1 MVTPDESEKKDAGEE
16 ASVSS
21 QEPGVSFYQKL
32 LRQPLC
38 LRTGECNNCGR
49 CEH

>member
-1 MVTPDESEKKDAGEE
+1 MVTPDEPEKKDA
-16 ASVSS
+16 ASASS
-21 QEPGVSFYQKL
+21 QEPDVSFYQKL